1 MAGNPRISWTPHS
14 NSTSAPEW
22 DWAHETVPARS
33 PSRRSTRPRGRR
45 TVCCTLRWTIQWVW
59 SVRGNQ
65 SAHLLV
71 GVAFQA
77 LHKQFIV
84 SIDEGIYNTGGLH
97 RTGED
102 TPLEDTSTSPTNI
115 KAPPPPKKKEF
126 SGGVCP
132 GPPYSTNAQMLTYFT
147 APPPILH
154 LPLLP
159 GLVYMTY
166 Q

>member
-1 MAGNPRISWTPHS
+1 M
-14 NSTSAPEW
+14 
-22 DWAHETVPARS
+22 
-33 PSRRSTRPRGRR
+33 
-45 TVCCTLRWTIQWVW
+45 W

-115 KAPPPPKKKEF
+115 KAPPPPKKERIFWGSMPWTPLLYKCSNANIF
-126 SGGVCP
+126 HSS
-132 GPPYSTNAQMLTYFT
+132 PPNTPPT
-147 APPPILH
+147 PPPRLSLH
-154 LPLLP
+154 DLPITLSKVNKSTPLTNH
-159 GLVYMTY
+159 MTSCLKAVE
-166 Q
+166 QLEKTITTSRA